1 MSSVAIGTDA
11 FKTQDY
17 TGAAHRGSCTGVK
30 NDSDNSPSVKLTFV
44 GEVSPTST
52 PYLYAMSEDGR
63 YNNGS
68 QLKTYVRYCS
78 GWPTNLVV
86 QYNEEKG
93 VSELI
98 DFPAFSQLSGYTNE
112 TNYPYLTDAQ
122 RKAAG
127 TALDKYTHNQ
137 TLTEDQKQFIDSA
150 LNVVIPE
157 GIQAIKA
164 LRKIRPLPYMVWT
177 PLKQTTSEARMVR
190 MLPNI

>member
-1 MSSVAIGTDA
+1 MTGKTGRSTYVVNSNNELISSTVGENVSTLEIPDPIGPYHIYNIGANIFANNCNLTMVSLPASVVSVGANAFKGCHNLATVIFNNSSVAIGTDA

-98 DFPAFSQLSGYTNE
+98 DFPAFFSFFPCL
-112 TNYPYLTDAQ
+112 
-122 RKAAG
+122 
-127 TALDKYTHNQ
+127 
-137 TLTEDQKQFIDSA
+137 
-150 LNVVIPE
+150 
-157 GIQAIKA
+157 
-164 LRKIRPLPYMVWT
+164 
-177 PLKQTTSEARMVR
+177 
-190 MLPNI
+190 